1 MINGNILGILYV
13 FISFPFLSSFKRM
26 FVSFLVCFCLRGT
39 DSLYYFVSP
48 GNEQSKV
55 TELIVGCLVVR
66 ENGVLFYEESFYS

>member
-1 MINGNILGILYV
+1 MVIYWESYM
-13 FISFPFLSSFKRM
+13 FSYRFLFCHHLSGM